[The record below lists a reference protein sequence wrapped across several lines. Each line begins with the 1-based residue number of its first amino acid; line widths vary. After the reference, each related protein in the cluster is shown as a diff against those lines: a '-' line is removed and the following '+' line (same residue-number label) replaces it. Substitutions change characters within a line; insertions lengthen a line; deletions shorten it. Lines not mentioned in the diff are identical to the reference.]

1 MLLERRKGLGRLK
14 KGEGFVSTRVGWLKR
29 VGCIRRAGWIRRVWN
44 HKTRYQAGW
53 KLRNWR
59 ELSCQFFQ

>member
-14 KGEGFVSTRVGWLKR
+14 KREGFVGTRVGWLMR

-53 KLRNWR
+53 KLRN
-59 ELSCQFFQ
+59 